1 MIPKKNKNS
10 SNPKE
15 YRPISMTSCI
25 AKLAERLI
33 LSKMREF
40 MDKNN
45 IIIKQQSGFR
55 KQRQTRDN
63 LFHLTQKATETIN
76 RGKKMCSIFF
86 DIASAFDKVW
96 HKGLLYKLIKW
107 NFPFYLIC
115 WIKEFIDSRYFA
127 VRVNNCLSKKSLVET
142 GVPQGAVL
150 SPTLFSM
157 YINDIPMNFSKN
169 KFYSLLFADDL
180 CAFKIYK
187 KNGKNV
193 NSSIQS
199 YLISLEEWLKKWRLQ
214 MAPNKCSYL
223 VFSSNKNRDDHED
236 IDIKLSGSKIMANK
250 NPVFLGIRFDCH
262 LSFKNQVNYMK
273 ESCIKRINVL
283 KVLSNKKWGL
293 SVKTLTNIYKSLI
306 RSLLEYSSIIYP
318 CISQTNLELL
328 EKIQFKC
335 LKIIHKKSKFESND
349 AIRLLPDY
357 EQIEKRF
364 DYLNISYLKKSLR
377 NKNPI
382 IEELHKEYVQYSE
395 SRSLKITTLLCK
407 YRNLM

>member
-1 MIPKKNKNS
+1 LKELNLAIKQLNKRSSNGEDKIHNKMLQNTCQEFRKIILNLINETVKQAKIPKEWKNSVISMIPKKNKNS

-169 KFYSLLFADDL
+169 QFYSLLFADDL

-199 YLISLEEWLKKWRLQ
+199 YLNSLEEWLKKWRLQ
-214 MAPNKCSYL
+214 MAPN
-223 VFSSNKNRDDHED
+223 
-236 IDIKLSGSKIMANK
+236 
-250 NPVFLGIRFDCH
+250 
-262 LSFKNQVNYMK
+262 
-273 ESCIKRINVL
+273 
-283 KVLSNKKWGL
+283 
-293 SVKTLTNIYKSLI
+293 
-306 RSLLEYSSIIYP
+306 
-318 CISQTNLELL
+318 
-328 EKIQFKC
+328 
-335 LKIIHKKSKFESND
+335 
-349 AIRLLPDY
+349 
-357 EQIEKRF
+357 
-364 DYLNISYLKKSLR
+364 
-377 NKNPI
+377 
-382 IEELHKEYVQYSE
+382 
-395 SRSLKITTLLCK
+395 
-407 YRNLM
+407 